1 MQSKSLL
8 IAIAAFA
15 LTTTGAQAYVSNI
28 DLLSSEQQA
37 AFAEARE
44 LKEKGEIEKAR
55 DVLVKAGIDEETI
68 STLRKANKNSRNVI
82 SAAVEEND
90 YEAFR
95 EAAKNS
101 PLLDIITTKSDF
113 ELFVKAHDL
122 KKDGNLKE
130 AKEILDD
137 LGLPQKSHG
146 HFIKNVHNNKHHK
159 ELISELSEKQREAL
173 RVAREA
179 NDKETVKAILKEA
192 GINDFSNRKHQ
203 TR

>member
-1 MQSKSLL
+1 VDRK
-8 IAIAAFA
+8 I
-15 LTTTGAQAYVSNI
+15 VSNI

-146 HFIKNVHNNKHHK
+146 HFIKNFHNNKHHK

>member
-44 LKEKGEIEKAR
+44 LKEKGEIKKAR

-68 STLRKANKNSRNVI
+68 STLRKANKNSRNAI
-82 SAAVEEND
+82 WTAVEEND
-90 YEAFR
+90 YEAFK
-95 EAAKNS
+95 EVAKNS

-113 ELFVKAHDL
+113 ELFAKAYDL
-122 KKDGNLKE
+122 KRDGKTEE

-137 LGLPQKSHG
+137 LGLSQKSHG
-146 HFIKNVHNNKHHK
+146 HFIKNVHNNKRHK

-179 NDKETVKAILKEA
+179 NDKETVKAILREA
-192 GINDFSNRKHQ
+192 GIGNFSPRKHQ
-203 TR
+203 AR